1 MPPRRNAAN
10 NRKTA
15 TLGTD
20 APRPSRALANGTSAL
35 PPRTPVVIYTRVSSK
50 DQEKEGFSI
59 PAQEKLLR
67 GYADDHTMRVV
78 GEYSD
83 VETAKKAGRTNF
95 GKMIAYLKKHPECR
109 TVVVEKTDRLY
120 RNLKDWVDLDAMN
133 LEIHLVKENIV
144 LSEGSRSHEKFIHGI
159 KVLMAKNYIDN
170 LSEETKKGMLEKAE
184 QGIWPGAAPLGY
196 RNVEGPHG
204 KRIID
209 VDPVAGPLVSK
220 MFELY
225 ANGDISVKA
234 LATWAKANGL
244 PFKRSHAEV
253 PISSV
258 HRMLCNLLYTGEYT
272 WDGTLY
278 KGTHPPLVS
287 RELWDRVQDK
297 MEGRNPYSRHDT
309 KLCFAFSGLVRCG
322 TCIDEGG
329 SERRLLIGEIQKQK
343 YIYYHCAGCQH
354 QKRAVYV
361 KEADIDVQMQ
371 RALRALHI
379 DDEVMEMVREG
390 LRGSHDDEQR
400 CHHEATQ
407 RLYKQH
413 ESLQRR
419 IDIAYEDRL
428 DGRITAEMFE
438 RKSAEWRTEQARVRR
453 ELERHES
460 ANQAYIDEGLALVE
474 VANKAAELY
483 LGRTPEQKRRL
494 LNFVLLNST
503 WRGEKLEVEWREP
516 FNLLAESAERCRA
529 NSASGVAT
537 GGVRSQWLPLP
548 DLNRGPTD

>member
-10 NRKTA
+10 NRKSA
-15 TLGTD
+15 SLGSD
-20 APRPSRALANGTSAL
+20 EPRPSRAANGTPAL
-35 PPRTPVVIYTRVSSK
+35 PPRTSVVLYTRVSSK

-67 GYADDHTMRVV
+67 AYADDHTMRVA

-95 GKMIAYLKKHPECR
+95 GKMIAYLKKHPDCR
-109 TVVVEKTDRLY
+109 TIVVEKTDRLY
-120 RNLKDWVDLDAMN
+120 RNLKDWVELDAMN

-170 LSEETKKGMLEKAE
+170 LSEETKKGMLEKAQ

-196 RNVEGPHG
+196 SNVTGPSG

-209 VDPVAGPLVSK
+209 VDPVAGPLVAK

-225 ANGDISVKA
+225 AAGDMSVKA

-258 HRMLCNLLYTGEYT
+258 HRMLCNLLYTGEYS

-278 KGTHPPLVS
+278 QGTHKALVS
-287 RELWDRVQDK
+287 RELWERVQDK
-297 MEGRNPYSRHDT
+297 MEGRNPYSHHQT
-309 KLCFAFSGLVRCG
+309 KLTFAFSGLVRCG
-322 TCIDEGG
+322 VCIEAGG
-329 SERRLLIGEIQKQK
+329 SERRLLVGEIQKQR

-354 QKRAVYV
+354 QKRAVYI
-361 KEADIDVQMQ
+361 KEETLDAEVQ
-371 RALRALHI
+371 RALRTLHI
-379 DDEVMEMVREG
+379 DDEVMELVREG
-390 LRGSHDDEQR
+390 LRSSHGDEQR
-400 CHHEATQ
+400 CHQEATQ

-413 ESLQRR
+413 EMLQRR

-428 DGRITAEMFE
+428 DGRITADMFE
-438 RKSAEWRTEQARVRR
+438 RKSSEWRSEQARVRR

-460 ANQAYIDEGLALVE
+460 ANQTYIEEGLALLE
-474 VANKAAELY
+474 VANKAAEMY
-483 LGRTPEQKRRL
+483 VGRTAEQKRRL

-503 WRGEKLEVEWREP
+503 WTGEKLEVEWRQP
-516 FNLLAESAERCRA
+516 FDLLVESMNLCRA

-537 GGVRSQWLPLP
+537 GGVRSQWLPLV
-548 DLNRGPTD
+548 DLNHRPTD